1 MESSSSLLN
10 LVKAGKTRLDETTRR
25 RASSLDGA
33 RSEPHL
39 RTSRLDRV
47 DTFEREVFHLPMQA
61 LARAVPGCHTV
72 MTAFGATCT
81 GEGLVCAF
89 AFLGWC
95 LSVRACI
102 DGIWLVP
109 IVEVL
114 NGLLKWGFGRPRP
127 GWNDARIDI
136 RSVSHEYSFPSSHAM
151 LSWSLTAYM
160 SSYWMEHVGS
170 GISGGGSM
178 ASMAPWYALHC
189 MAFGVSISRVFEGAH
204 YPKDIVVGGAVGY
217 MIGTWHY
224 GTALPFFQSGA
235 GSGRGVAFE
244 VMLGYCGC
252 AVMLVVTGLMYKL
265 AVRRWGKPPRQWD
278 MLSRA
283 KGGVLQPHF
292 VPLFDY
298 VG

>member
-39 RTSRLDRV
+39 RTSRLDLL
-47 DTFEREVFHLPMQA
+47 DSFEREVFHLPMQA

-127 GWNDARIDI
+127 VHIELPLCPAEQQKR
-136 RSVSHEYSFPSSHAM
+136 FPRRPIAAER
-151 LSWSLTAYM
+151 L
-160 SSYWMEHVGS
+160 V
-170 GISGGGSM
+170 
-178 ASMAPWYALHC
+178 P
-189 MAFGVSISRVFEGAH
+189 
-204 YPKDIVVGGAVGY
+204 
-217 MIGTWHY
+217 
-224 GTALPFFQSGA
+224 
-235 GSGRGVAFE
+235 
-244 VMLGYCGC
+244 GC
-252 AVMLVVTGLMYKL
+252 VN
-265 AVRRWGKPPRQWD
+265 RRQ
-278 MLSRA
+278 
-283 KGGVLQPHF
+283 
-292 VPLFDY
+292 
-298 VG
+298 